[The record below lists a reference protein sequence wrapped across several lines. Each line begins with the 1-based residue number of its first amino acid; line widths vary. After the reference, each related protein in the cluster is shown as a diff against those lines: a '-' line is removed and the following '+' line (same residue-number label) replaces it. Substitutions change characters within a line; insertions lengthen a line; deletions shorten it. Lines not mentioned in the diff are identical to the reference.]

1 MTTRRYSDRI
11 TLAPWRN
18 AAAVFAL
25 LLQPAAAQPAPA
37 RDDALLR
44 LKAGVEALERGDAAA
59 ALRYLSSSSAGAPL
73 IADYT
78 AWWTAQAHALLKNH
92 PAVAP
97 ALEPVWRSPLPSPLA
112 GRAAILAARSLIEVE
127 SFQKALDTLARV
139 PQDQLPEPQGQLLL
153 AQASESLGDPLS
165 AATHFQAVYYG
176 FPLSEEARQAR
187 AALDRLERQVGDR
200 FPPAM
205 PQSRLDRAQKLLDA
219 KQAARAREEYQE
231 MAPLLGGLERE
242 QARVRIAAA
251 DYQARKTDGAI
262 AWLRSLQLAEP
273 EAEAERLFWLASCY
287 RRLDRDDE
295 MLAAVAEAGRR
306 APGSPWRLKAL
317 VMAANSLMVRNDW
330 QRYTPLFQACAAD
343 FPTSE
348 DAPLCHWKALW
359 RTYLNRRP
367 ESPSLLRDHLIRFPA
382 SDKAGTAVY
391 YLGRLAERTGDAA
404 SARRYFL
411 ELQTRFPNYYYTLLA
426 RELLNRPELA
436 RAPAAPETDRFL
448 ASIAWPGRARQADAA
463 ADPVTLRRLDRA
475 RLLSR
480 AGLESWAETELRF
493 GARNG
498 GKPFPL
504 AVELSETAIRR
515 GDHAMALRYIKG
527 TVPVYLWLN
536 RDGASM
542 RFWKLAFPFP
552 FRARIERF
560 ARERGLDPFLIAALI
575 RQESEFDPKVVSY
588 AGAIG
593 LMQVMPPTG
602 RELGR
607 RLGLGRITA
616 ARLKDPDTNLNIGTY
631 YFKRQLDAR
640 DGSVEDTLAGY
651 NAGPT
656 RIPSW
661 HGWADT
667 LEPSEF
673 VETIPFAQTRDY
685 VQIILRNAD
694 FYRWIYGSEPSPA
707 VEPAVQPKR
716 ASAKPAPAK
725 QTRSNVRRRK

>member
-11 TLAPWRN
+11 TLAPWRS
-18 AAAVFAL
+18 AVAVFAL
-25 LLQPAAAQPAPA
+25 LLQPAVAQTAPA
-37 RDDALLR
+37 RDDALPR
-44 LKAGVEALERGDAAA
+44 LKAAVEALERDDAAA
-59 ALRYLSSSSAGAPL
+59 ALRHLSASSAAFPV

-78 AWWTAQAHALLKNH
+78 AWWTAQAHAQLKNH
-92 PAVAP
+92 QAVAP

-127 SFQKALDTLARV
+127 TFQKALDALARV
-139 PQDQLPEPQGQLLL
+139 PQDQLPQPQGYLLL
-153 AQASESLGDPLS
+153 AQARESLGDPLA
-165 AATHFQAVYYG
+165 AATHYQAVYYG
-176 FPLSEEARQAR
+176 FPLSEEARKAQS
-187 AALDRLERQVGDR
+187 ALDRLERQLGDR

-205 PQSRLDRAQKLLDA
+205 PQSRLERAQKLLDA
-219 KQAARAREEYQE
+219 KQAARAREEFQE
-231 MAPLLGGLERE
+231 MVPLLGGLERE
-242 QARVRIAAA
+242 QASVRVAAA
-251 DYQARKTDGAI
+251 DYQARKTDAAI
-262 AWLRSLQLAEP
+262 TSLRSLQLSDP
-273 EAEAERLFWLASCY
+273 EAEAERFYWLAACY
-287 RRLDRDDE
+287 RRLDRDDD

-306 APGSPWRLKAL
+306 APASPWRLKAL
-317 VMAANSLMVRNDW
+317 VMAANSLMVRNEW
-330 QRYTPLFQACAAD
+330 QRYTPLFQACADA

-367 ESPSLLRDHLIRFPA
+367 EATALLREHLTRFPS
-382 SDKAGTAVY
+382 SDKAGAAVY
-391 YLGRLAERTGDAA
+391 YLGRLAERAGDAA
-404 SARRYFL
+404 SARRYFV

-426 RELLNRPELA
+426 RDQLKRPEFD
-436 RAPAAPETDRFL
+436 RVPASPDAERFL
-448 ASIAWPGRARQADAA
+448 ASIAWPDRVRQADFST
-463 ADPVTLRRLDRA
+463 DPVT
-475 RLLSR
+475 
-480 AGLESWAETELRF
+480 G
-493 GARNG
+493 
-498 GKPFPL
+498 
-504 AVELSETAIRR
+504 
-515 GDHAMALRYIKG
+515 
-527 TVPVYLWLN
+527 YLWLN
-536 RDGASM
+536 RDSASM

-631 YFKRQLDAR
+631 YFKRQIDSR
-640 DGSVEDTLAGY
+640 NGSVEDTLAGY

-656 RIPSW
+656 RIPTW

-673 VETIPFAQTRDY
+673 VETIPFTQTRDY

-694 FYRWIYGSEPSPA
+694 FYRWIYGSEPLPA
-707 VEPAVQPKR
+707 DEPAVQQKAAP
-716 ASAKPAPAK
+716 AKPAPAK
-725 QTRSNVRRRK
+725 PSRSKSNVRRKK